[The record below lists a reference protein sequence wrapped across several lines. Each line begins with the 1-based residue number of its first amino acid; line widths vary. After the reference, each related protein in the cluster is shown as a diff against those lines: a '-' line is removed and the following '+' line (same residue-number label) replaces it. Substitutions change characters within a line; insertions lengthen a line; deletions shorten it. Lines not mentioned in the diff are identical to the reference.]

1 MTFKTSSFC
10 RNLPKFENQMKKF
23 ILIFFLLFSAA
34 LFAEAQCPMCK
45 TAVESGM
52 KDGHTKGRGLNK
64 GIMYLLATPYLAIA
78 VIGGAWYY
86 KNKKK

>member
-1 MTFKTSSFC
+1 
-10 RNLPKFENQMKKF
+10 MKK
-23 ILIFFLLFSAA
+23 ILILFLFVCSAT
-34 LFAEAQCPMCK
+34 LVAEAQCPMCK

-52 KDGHTKGRGLNK
+52 KDGHTKGKGLND

-86 KNKKK
+86 KNKVQK

>member
-1 MTFKTSSFC
+1 M
-10 RNLPKFENQMKKF
+10 LKFEPQMKKF
-23 ILIFFLLFSAA
+23 ILLFFLVFSAA
-34 LFAEAQCPMCK
+34 VIAEAQCPMCK

-52 KDGHTKGRGLNK
+52 KDGHTKGRGLNS
-64 GIMYLLATPYLAIA
+64 GIMYLLATPYLAIG